1 MRKNEPMISEQ
12 KAELLSESPE
22 ETLDLGER
30 IGRMLSD
37 GIVIRL
43 IGDLGSGK
51 TLLVKGIAR
60 GLDVPSQYLITSP
73 TFTLVNE
80 YKGRQPLYH
89 ADLYRLS
96 TAVDFEDIGL
106 LDILCEDA
114 VVVIEWAEKLTEDIE
129 NTWTIHF
136 ATIDDQKRQIVIKAQ
151 GDNAI
156 ELLKKLEK

>member
-1 MRKNEPMISEQ
+1 MISEQ

>member
-30 IGRMLSD
+30 IGRILSD

-80 YKGRQPLYH
+80 YEGRQPLYH

-129 NTWTIHF
+129 NTLTIHF

-151 GDNAI
+151 GNNAI